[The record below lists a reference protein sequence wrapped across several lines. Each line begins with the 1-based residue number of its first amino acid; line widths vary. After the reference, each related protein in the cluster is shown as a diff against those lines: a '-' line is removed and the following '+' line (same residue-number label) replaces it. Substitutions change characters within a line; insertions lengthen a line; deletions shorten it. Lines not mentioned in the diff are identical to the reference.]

1 MATKKKIQWPDTA
14 FSGAPALGG
23 KDAVEIG
30 RLVYENFEDTSVPEI
45 VRSENLNLTPMTLNS
60 CLAAYRV
67 AMNLGDGKWEHLS
80 FAMLRT
86 LDSLVEPQQAAM
98 AKKAAKENWSAHQL
112 QAEVARL
119 NKKKKGKRRG
129 RPALPSI
136 VRSVNQLKSF
146 VDGPR
151 GISASMD
158 SLKELS
164 AEQIEHVKN
173 VVRGLRSQLKDVEG
187 KLK

>member
-1 MATKKKIQWPDTA
+1 M
-14 FSGAPALGG
+14 GG

-45 VRSENLNLTPMTLNS
+45 VRSEKLNLTPMTLNR

-86 LDSLVEPQQAAM
+86 LDSLAEPQQAAM
-98 AKKAAKENWSAHQL
+98 AKKAAKDTWSAHQL

-151 GISASMD
+151 GISASME

-164 AEQIEHVKN
+164 PDQVEHVKN